1 LLKNIFKMKKK
12 IKLVFFHPYSYLGGA
27 DNSLFRLI
35 SNLNLDQFS
44 ITFIS
49 LNNSYLKNILDRRIS
64 FERIKVSRTIFSM
77 IKFRKLI
84 QSYNVNKKYEKVI
97 IISNQNFANI
107 ITFFTTFNIKGI
119 KTILVDR
126 NHIDELNFYNNYK
139 EKLKKILIKFLIKF
153 TYPKADL
160 IIGISTKL
168 SRDLSV
174 LTKTKVKTVYSPSFD
189 KSIIK
194 KAKQNIILSNQ
205 YKYIINVSRFSK
217 RKDHET
223 TLKAF
228 QIVSNKIQKV
238 KLILIGYG
246 PEYKKI
252 ISMAKD
258 LNIYNKMIIINKTY
272 NPYSYIKRSK
282 VLISTSVYEGFPNVL
297 VESLTIGT
305 PVISTNMNA
314 GASEILLNGKGGELI
329 KIGDYNNL
337 SKKIIFFLN
346 SPKKLLD
353 KTRFAQK
360 NLNRFNNKIHA
371 KIYSKIFKEI

>member
-1 LLKNIFKMKKK
+1 MKKK

-97 IISNQNFANI
+97 IISNQNFANV
-107 ITFFTTFNIKGI
+107 ITFFATFNIKDI
-119 KTILVDR
+119 KTILIDR

-139 EKLKKILIKFLIKF
+139 EKFKKKLIKFLIKF

-160 IIGISTKL
+160 IIGISAKL
-168 SRDLSV
+168 SKDLSV

-189 KSIIK
+189 RSIIE
-194 KAKQNIILSNQ
+194 KAKQNINLSNK
-205 YKYIINVSRFSK
+205 YRYIINVSRFSK

-282 VLISTSVYEGFPNVL
+282 ILISTSVYEGFPNVL

-329 KIGDYNNL
+329 KIGDYDNL

-353 KTRFAQK
+353 KTLFAQK
-360 NLNRFNNKIHA
+360 NLYRFNNKIHA

>member
-282 VLISTSVYEGFPNVL
+282 ILISTSVYEGFPNVL